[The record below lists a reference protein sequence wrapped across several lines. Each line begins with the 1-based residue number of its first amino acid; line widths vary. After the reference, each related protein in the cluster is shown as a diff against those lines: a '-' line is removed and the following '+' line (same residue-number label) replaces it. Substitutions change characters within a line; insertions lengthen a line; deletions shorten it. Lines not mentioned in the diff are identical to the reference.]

1 MEPISPFS
9 FALPT
14 RIVFETDGLKHLP
27 QILDDLGVRNPLV
40 VADAGVRDAGVVDR
54 VSGRLTGADIA
65 HHLFI
70 EIDPNPRDR
79 NVDEGASRM
88 QKHGSDGIVAVGGGS
103 PIDCA
108 KAMAAVAAH
117 GQGVRDLAGPG
128 RLSRPVVPI
137 VAIPTTAGTG
147 SEVTFGAVITDTR
160 RNFKFSVKGPQL
172 APAVALLD
180 PSLTLSKP
188 PDLTAATGMDAL
200 THAVEAFT
208 VKGANPLSDA
218 MALHAVEWIS
228 VHLPTAVK
236 DGQNLEAR
244 AGMLLASLLA
254 GIAFSHADVGAVHCI
269 AEALGGMYDL
279 PHGVCNAVVL
289 PFVMRYNMNSCRARY
304 ARLASAA
311 GIDFQGVENGAAA
324 AVRWVEGLADAV
336 KLPRFS
342 SFGVDPSDFP
352 EIAAKSEENGSN
364 PSNPRPMSAADYEAL
379 LKEMA
384 G

>member
-1 MEPISPFS
+1 MEPIPPFS

-14 RIVFETDGLKHLP
+14 RILFETGGLKHLP
-27 QILDDLGVRNPLV
+27 GILEELGVRKPFV
-40 VADAGVRDAGVVDR
+40 VADPGVRDAGIVERIEAQLAGAGVDF
-54 VSGRLTGADIA
+54 
-65 HHLFI
+65 HLFS

-79 NVDEGASRM
+79 SVDQGALRM
-88 QKHGSDGIVAVGGGS
+88 QELGADGIVAVGGGS

-117 GQGVRDLAGPG
+117 GKSVRDLAGPG

-188 PDLTAATGMDAL
+188 PDLTASTGMDAL
-200 THAVEAFT
+200 THAVEAYT

-218 MALHAVEWIS
+218 MALHAVERIAA
-228 VHLPTAVK
+228 HLPAAVENGN
-236 DGQNLEAR
+236 DLEAR
-244 AGMLLASLLA
+244 AGMLLASLVA

-289 PFVMRYNMNSCRARY
+289 PAVMRYNMDYCRTRY

-311 GIDFQGVENGAAA
+311 GIDFQGAEDGAAA
-324 AVRWVEGLADAV
+324 AVRWVEDLAAAV
-336 KLPRFS
+336 RLPRFS

-352 EIAAKSEENGSN
+352 EIAAKSAENGSN
-364 PSNPRPMSAADYEAL
+364 PSNPRPMAVEDYEAL
-379 LKEMA
+379 LKEMT

>member
-1 MEPISPFS
+1 
-9 FALPT
+9 
-14 RIVFETDGLKHLP
+14 VFETDGLKHLP
-27 QILDDLGVRNPLV
+27 EILNELGARKPLV
-40 VADAGVRDAGVVDR
+40 VADPGVRDAGIVER
-54 VSGRLTGADIA
+54 VEAQLAGAGFDF
-65 HHLFI
+65 HLFS
-70 EIDPNPRDR
+70 EIDPNPRDQS
-79 NVDEGASRM
+79 VDQGALRM
-88 QKHGSDGIVAVGGGS
+88 QELGADGIVAVGGGS

-117 GQGVRDLAGPG
+117 GQSVRDLAGPG

-160 RNFKFSVKGPQL
+160 RNVKVSVKGPQL

-188 PDLTAATGMDAL
+188 SDLTASTGMDAL
-200 THAVEAFT
+200 THAVEAYT

-218 MALHAVEWIS
+218 MALHAVERIA
-228 VHLPTAVK
+228 VHLPVAVENGN
-236 DGQNLEAR
+236 DLEAR
-244 AGMLLASLLA
+244 AGMLLASLVA

-289 PFVMRYNMNSCRARY
+289 PAVMRYNMDYCRARY

-311 GIDFQGVENGAAA
+311 GIDFQGVEDGAAA
-324 AVRWVEGLADAV
+324 AVRWVEGLAAAV

-352 EIAAKSEENGSN
+352 EIAAKSAENGSN
-364 PSNPRPMSAADYEAL
+364 PSNPRPMAAEDYVAL
-379 LKEMA
+379 LKEMT
-384 G
+384 GS

>member
-1 MEPISPFS
+1 
-9 FALPT
+9 
-14 RIVFETDGLKHLP
+14 
-27 QILDDLGVRNPLV
+27 
-40 VADAGVRDAGVVDR
+40 
-54 VSGRLTGADIA
+54 
-65 HHLFI
+65 
-70 EIDPNPRDR
+70 
-79 NVDEGASRM
+79 
-88 QKHGSDGIVAVGGGS
+88 
-103 PIDCA
+103 
-108 KAMAAVAAH
+108 
-117 GQGVRDLAGPG
+117 
-128 RLSRPVVPI
+128 
-137 VAIPTTAGTG
+137 
-147 SEVTFGAVITDTR
+147 
-160 RNFKFSVKGPQL
+160 
-172 APAVALLD
+172 
-180 PSLTLSKP
+180 
-188 PDLTAATGMDAL
+188 MDAL

-324 AVRWVEGLADAV
+324 AVRWVEELADAV

-352 EIAAKSEENGSN
+352 EIAAKSAENGSN
-364 PSNPRPMSAADYEAL
+364 PSNPRPMAAGDYEAL